1 MNQHLDKQEAD
12 SVLLTD
18 RDDAHPAH
26 SLSAYLKFIIPS
38 LIGVLFFLTPVV
50 VDGKVTIGMGVLADE
65 LKALTKDYLPAFAT
79 GLLAISALVALYA
92 ALLKPRWASKD
103 STLVEV
109 FTPKGGWLA
118 LRVVGAA
125 FAAMTLFEVGPE
137 WVWNRNTGGVMLMDL
152 TPVLITFFFFAA
164 ILLPFLV
171 DFGFM
176 EFIGTLLRN
185 IFQKVF
191 KLPGR
196 SSIDAVASWLGSGT
210 VGVLITTQQYE
221 QGFYSK
227 REAAVIA
234 TNFSIASIAFSLLI
248 SNFIGLDHLFV
259 PFYLTVVA
267 AGLVAA
273 VITPRLPPLSWKK
286 DEYNS
291 ASGKQIKE
299 AVPNGHS
306 LFSWGLEQAVR
317 RAHNAPGAAA
327 LGRSCLMNVTDIWFG
342 LLPLVMA
349 IGTVS
354 LALTEYTPIFTW
366 LSYPFIPLL
375 ELLQLPEA
383 AAAAPAMLVG
393 FADMFLP
400 AVLGKGIESE
410 LTRFVVACVS
420 LTQLI
425 YMSEVGVLL
434 LKSKIP
440 LNLLELFAI
449 FILRTLITL
458 PIIALIAHTLVF

>member
-1 MNQHLDKQEAD
+1 MNQHLDQQEAG
-12 SVLLTD
+12 SLLLTD
-18 RDDAHPAH
+18 RDDPHPKH
-26 SLSAYLKFIIPS
+26 SLTAYLKFIIPS
-38 LIGVLFFLTPVV
+38 LIGILFFLTPIV
-50 VDGKVTIGMGVLADE
+50 VDGKVTIGMGVLADM
-65 LKALTKDYLPAFAT
+65 LKEAAKDYLPAFAT
-79 GLLAISALVALYA
+79 SLLVISALVSLYA
-92 ALLKPRWASKD
+92 ALLKPRWTQRD
-103 STLVEV
+103 STLVEI
-109 FTPKGGWLA
+109 FTPKGIWLW

-125 FAAMTLFEVGPE
+125 FAAMTMFQVGPE
-137 WVWNRNTGGVMLMDL
+137 WVWNRNTGGVMLLDL

-176 EFIGTLLRN
+176 EFIGTLVRN
-185 IFQKVF
+185 VFRKIFR
-191 KLPGR
+191 LPGR

-248 SNFIGLDHLFV
+248 SSFIGLDHLFV
-259 PFYLTVVA
+259 PFYLTVVV

-273 VITPRLPPLSWKK
+273 IITPRLPPLCWKK
-286 DEYNS
+286 DEYNES
-291 ASGKQIKE
+291 AGKQIKE
-299 AVPNGHS
+299 ELPNGHS

-317 RAHNAPGAAA
+317 RAATAPSPGA
-327 LGRSCLMNVTDIWFG
+327 LGKTCLMNVTDIWFG

-383 AAAAPAMLVG
+383 HAAAPTMLVG

>member
-1 MNQHLDKQEAD
+1 MNQHLDQQEAG

-18 RDDAHPAH
+18 RDEAHPKH
-26 SLSAYLKFIIPS
+26 GLYAYLKFIIPS

-50 VDGKVTIGMGVLADE
+50 VDDKVTIGMGVLADM
-65 LKALTKDYLPAFAT
+65 LKTATKDYLPAFAT
-79 GLLAISALVALYA
+79 ALLVISAAIALFA
-92 ALLKPRWASKD
+92 ALVKPRWAQRD

-109 FTPKGGWLA
+109 FTPKGTWLA

-137 WVWNRNTGGVMLMDL
+137 WVWNRNTGGVMLLDL

-176 EFIGTLLRN
+176 EFIGTLVRN
-185 IFQKVF
+185 AFRKIF

-259 PFYLTVVA
+259 PFYLTVVV

-286 DEYNS
+286 DEYNE
-291 ASGKQIKE
+291 AAGKQIKE
-299 AVPNGHS
+299 ELPDGHS

-317 RAHNAPGAAA
+317 RAATAPSVGA
-327 LGRSCLMNVTDIWFG
+327 LGKSCLMNVTDIWFG

-366 LSYPFIPLL
+366 LSYPFVPLL

-383 AAAAPAMLVG
+383 AAAAPTMLVG

-410 LTRFVVACVS
+410 LTRFVIASVS